1 MHFLGS
7 LAWSAVLGGG
17 QAHLLS
23 QPLPP
28 PCRVG
33 AAAGLRACL
42 LIRTGGADC
51 AAFVW
56 GVSAFGQFEPVFFF
70 TQTAPN
76 APTHQRLA
84 DSNLHA
90 GEIPGLAEAAQ
101 LTERLSGDLLS
112 QRPAGRRHAARVA
125 MAERVLASRWGRLYY
140 WRLRVGMAW
149 APRTNS

>member
-23 QPLPP
+23 QPLPL

-56 GVSAFGQFEPVFFF
+56 GVSAFGQFEPVFF
-70 TQTAPN
+70 
-76 APTHQRLA
+76 L
-84 DSNLHA
+84 LK
-90 GEIPGLAEAAQ
+90 Q
-101 LTERLSGDLLS
+101 LPM
-112 QRPAGRRHAARVA
+112 RPHTRD
-125 MAERVLASRWGRLYY
+125 
-140 WRLRVGMAW
+140 
-149 APRTNS
+149 